1 MEIIQ
6 KLPIVSQAILYILLA
21 LMFLHSVI
29 IFVWQVQVIRG
40 RAMKNADGSFDS
52 WHEQK
57 NYYGIALADVLLSC
71 PINILGI
78 LLVFIS
84 PRWEFYL
91 ISLVSFWWL
100 WANTMTTA
108 NSLKFE
114 KPKMTFYWVIS
125 FPFGI
130 FIGLSYIVF
139 TFVHF
144 DVIFGV

>member
-1 MEIIQ
+1 METIQ
-6 KLPIVSQAILYILLA
+6 QLPLLSQIVLLVILS
-21 LMFLHSVI
+21 LMALHSVI
-29 IFVWQVQVIRG
+29 IFGWQWQVIRG
-40 RAMKNADGSFDS
+40 KAMKNADGSYDS

-84 PRWEFYL
+84 PRWGFYF
-91 ISLVSFWWL
+91 IALVSFWWL

-114 KPKMTFYWVIS
+114 KPKMTFYWVLS

-139 TFVHF
+139 SFVYF